1 MVLPA
6 LLCRFQGSQ
15 LGLGCCR
22 SLVGTA
28 SLQLLLMHR
37 NIQIFKES
45 SPLGKGRHFL
55 WVPAALED
63 ACPAGL
69 GLTWET

>member
-1 MVLPA
+1 M
-6 LLCRFQGSQ
+6 
-15 LGLGCCR
+15 
-22 SLVGTA
+22 GTA